1 MHRRAPLRLLRAC
14 LISAATLGLAAA
26 AHTAAGGHLPE
37 APVLVLL
44 AVLSLAPVM
53 LLSRYRLGLAAMAG
67 ILATSQ
73 AVLHSA
79 FTTLAGNPNHCTGA
93 GIAAHGHH
101 QAFAIPQCATDG
113 VAVAGHDMAG
123 WPAAAMLAAHILAAA
138 ATALLL
144 ARGETALWNLLAW
157 LEPLA
162 RILRTIVLPPR
173 ARIPALPVATVLVP
187 HPGLRIPA
195 LRGPPQLPAGMFLSF

>member
-1 MHRRAPLRLLRAC
+1 MHRRAPLRFLRAC
-14 LISAATLGLAAA
+14 LISTATLGLAAA
-26 AHTAAGGHLPE
+26 AHTAAEGHLPE
-37 APVLVLL
+37 TPVLVLL

-73 AVLHSA
+73 TALHWA
-79 FTTLAGNPNHCTGA
+79 FTTLAEPADHCHGP

-101 QAFAIPQCATDG
+101 QAFAIPPCATAGD
-113 VAVAGHDMAG
+113 ALTGHDMTGWAG
-123 WPAAAMLAAHILAAA
+123 AAMLAAHILATA

-162 RILRTIVLPPR
+162 RILRPTTLPPR
-173 ARIPALPVATVLVP
+173 ARIPALPVATASVP

-195 LRGPPQLPAGMFLSF
+195 LRGPPLPTTGQRPSF

>member
-1 MHRRAPLRLLRAC
+1 MHRRAPLRFLRAS
-14 LISAATLGLAAA
+14 LISTATLVLAAV
-26 AHTAAGGHLPE
+26 AHTAAGGHLP
-37 APVLVLL
+37 ATPVLVLL

-73 AVLHSA
+73 TVLHTA
-79 FTTLAGNPNHCTGA
+79 FTTLAGTPDHCTGS

-101 QAFAIPQCATDG
+101 QTFAIPHCATDG
-113 VAVAGHDMAG
+113 VAVTGHDMAG

-144 ARGETALWNLLAW
+144 ARGEAALWNLLAW

-162 RILRTIVLPPR
+162 RILRPTVLPPR
-173 ARIPALPVATVLVP
+173 ARIPTLPVAMVLVP

-195 LRGPPQLPAGMFLSF
+195 LRGPPQLPAGLRLSF